1 MSKTLYVTDMDGT
14 LLGPDS
20 KISCD
25 TARIITDLSEHG
37 AIITVATAR
46 TPATVEPLLC
56 DTLTSGP
63 AIVMTGASLW
73 NREQKKY
80 MSPAFIEPVTAVAV
94 RDVMESY
101 GLAPFVY
108 ILPDDQVL
116 RAFHPAEL
124 SAADRVFVDNRSN
137 LELKKFIIG
146 KEPDM
151 TDNNSHCII
160 LFAMGQPQA
169 VFDAAAELENL
180 SVGCSISAYTDPCS
194 GGIGV
199 LEVKAPDTSKANS
212 VRMVADMVGADRIVA
227 FGDNINDLSM
237 MAVADV
243 AVAVGNAVPRV
254 LEAADKVIGT
264 NETDSVA
271 RFILSDFTET
281 TTNTCGKYL

>member
-108 ILPDDQVL
+108 ILPDD
-116 RAFHPAEL
+116 RF
-124 SAADRVFVDNRSN
+124 S
-137 LELKKFIIG
+137 
-146 KEPDM
+146 EP
-151 TDNNSHCII
+151 
-160 LFAMGQPQA
+160 
-169 VFDAAAELENL
+169 
-180 SVGCSISAYTDPCS
+180 
-194 GGIGV
+194 
-199 LEVKAPDTSKANS
+199 
-212 VRMVADMVGADRIVA
+212 
-227 FGDNINDLSM
+227 
-237 MAVADV
+237 
-243 AVAVGNAVPRV
+243 
-254 LEAADKVIGT
+254 
-264 NETDSVA
+264 
-271 RFILSDFTET
+271 FILPSCRLLTVCLLT
-281 TTNTCGKYL
+281 TGVIWS

>member
-20 KISCD
+20 KISCN

-73 NREQKKY
+73 DREQKKY
-80 MSPAFIEPVTAVAV
+80 LSPAFIEPVTAVTV

-116 RAFHPAEL
+116 RAYHPAEL

-151 TDNNSHCII
+151 ADNNSHCII

-237 MAVADV
+237 MAVA
-243 AVAVGNAVPRV
+243 VGNAVPSV